1 MPFPSSL
8 SKLMPSKAYL
18 VFRKVTRRYETKRP
32 LSAGLSG
39 TWEFRLACDL
49 LFLELEEAGTTAY
62 SDMMRKENVDAFAS
76 QRPFQPF
83 EIRLVDGQRF
93 PVRSVEQ
100 FIVGKYHVAVMNP
113 KGIIV
118 TLGLGLISTIRPLV
132 SRRSGS
138 PRRRRRA

>member
-1 MPFPSSL
+1 MRNSIGMRIASKPSECGSF
-8 SKLMPSKAYL
+8 ADAHA
-18 VFRKVTRRYETKRP
+18 RRN
-32 LSAGLSG
+32 LSG
-39 TWEFRLACDL
+39 
-49 LFLELEEAGTTAY
+49 EA
-62 SDMMRKENVDAFAS
+62 DPRIVLMMYKENVDAFAS

-93 PVRSVEQ
+93 RVKSVEQ

-132 SRRSGS
+132 ARRAT
-138 PRRRRRA
+138 PARRRRRA